1 MDADFLAGDSG
12 MPHADAAALPTS
24 AEGVHDVHVNHLPE
38 SHAADS
44 FMTQPHSDEQV
55 SLSGFSDATVQH
67 VQPSVSSPVQT
78 DMAQSMSGGVVF
90 QNHAGANT
98 GSAETPLTQNMAVHS
113 DEYMPSDVFKGQDSV
128 AKAAAFD
135 TPASNMTPTT
145 STAAQNF
152 NIVQTTTP
160 HSLHIQNA
168 AGMTEA
174 AITQT
179 SPGHVVFQDPMGM
192 HIGSATVQPGIGDVA
207 IHGADH
213 MIEGYYTSEGILK
226 GVDGFTNMVVDYVGN
241 GEYVIKAPLGNT
253 VAHINAEG
261 IITDP
266 QNMTIGRL
274 K

>member
-1 MDADFLAGDSG
+1 
-12 MPHADAAALPTS
+12 
-24 AEGVHDVHVNHLPE
+24 
-38 SHAADS
+38 
-44 FMTQPHSDEQV
+44 MTQPHSDEQV

-213 MIEGYYTSEGILK
+213 MIEGLLYVRRNIKRGGRFYEYGRRLCRKWRICNQSPPREYSCTYQRRRDYYRSAKHDDRAFEIKILE
-226 GVDGFTNMVVDYVGN
+226 VTRWCRHHFYM
-241 GEYVIKAPLGNT
+241 P
-253 VAHINAEG
+253 
-261 IITDP
+261 
-266 QNMTIGRL
+266 
-274 K
+274 